1 MMEAKR
7 LIILVEG
14 DCELQLMKK
23 WVIPFLYMQVPPG
36 MSWSLETF
44 KITTN
49 RQLHKKGGNIRYAYL
64 ENEVRRISAQGCT
77 LLTTFFDYFRL
88 PADFPGYAESR
99 NVEILESKLNEA
111 LKKEIENLPSF
122 IPYIQMY
129 EFEALLFSDIK
140 GFDLILDDEEKLK
153 QIQAIM
159 EKYPNP
165 EEINGNPETAPSKRL
180 AKIFNY
186 DKVADS
192 EIILEMVG
200 LDQVCKKCPRFNQWL
215 SFLCTALNSF
225 E

>member
-1 MMEAKR
+1 
-7 LIILVEG
+7 
-14 DCELQLMKK
+14 
-23 WVIPFLYMQVPPG
+23 
-36 MSWSLETF
+36 
-44 KITTN
+44 
-49 RQLHKKGGNIRYAYL
+49 
-64 ENEVRRISAQGCT
+64 
-77 LLTTFFDYFRL
+77 
-88 PADFPGYAESR
+88 
-99 NVEILESKLNEA
+99 
-111 LKKEIENLPSF
+111 
-122 IPYIQMY
+122 MY

-200 LDQVCKKCPRFNQWL
+200 LDQVCKKCPRFNLWL